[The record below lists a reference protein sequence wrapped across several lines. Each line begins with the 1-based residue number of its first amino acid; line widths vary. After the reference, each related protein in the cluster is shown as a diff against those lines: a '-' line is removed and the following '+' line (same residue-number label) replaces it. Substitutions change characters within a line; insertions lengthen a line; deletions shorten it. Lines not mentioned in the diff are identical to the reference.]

1 MKTQTKNSL
10 RPLGLGQLLV
20 SLSVLLIAFASFGQ
34 SDKFQKGMEK
44 TMTMLDSAKTSDD
57 YTSVAA
63 AFERIGD
70 AEKTQW
76 LPYYYAAFCNIMKGF
91 QDPKVNKD
99 EVATKAEE
107 LIAKAE
113 AIEPKNSEIF
123 ILKNMT
129 STLHMLVDPQTR
141 WQQYGPRGNEA
152 LATAKQL
159 NPNNPRAY
167 LMEGQ
172 GIFGM
177 PVQFGGGK
185 DKAKPIF
192 EKSITLF
199 EAQKPPSSFAPHW
212 GKSSAERMLALCK

>member
-1 MKTQTKNSL
+1 MKK
-10 RPLGLGQLLV
+10 LLL
-20 SLSVLLIAFASFGQ
+20 SLSVLLFTSASFGQ
-34 SDKFQKGMEK
+34 NDKFQKGMEK
-44 TMTMLDSAKTSDD
+44 TMTMLDSAKTADD

-63 AFERIGD
+63 AFERIGN

-76 LPYYYAAFCNIMKGF
+76 LPYYYSAFANIMKGF

-113 AIEPKNSEIF
+113 AIEPKNSEIYV
-123 ILKNMT
+123 LKNMA

-141 WQQYGPRGNEA
+141 WQQYGTQGTQA
-152 LATAKQL
+152 LAMAKQL
-159 NPNNPRAY
+159 DPNNPRAY

-192 EKSITLF
+192 EKSIALF
-199 EAQKPPSSFAPHW
+199 NAQKPASSIIPHW
-212 GKSSAERMLALCK
+212 GKSSAERMLAFCK

>member
-1 MKTQTKNSL
+1 MKK
-10 RPLGLGQLLV
+10 LLV
-20 SLSVLLIAFASFGQ
+20 SLSVLLLATASFAQ
-34 SDKFQKGMEK
+34 SDRYQKGMEK
-44 TMTMLDSAKTSDD
+44 TMTILDSAKSSDD

-63 AFERIGD
+63 AFERIGN

-76 LPYYYAAFCNIMKGF
+76 LPYYYAAFANIMKGF
-91 QDPKVNKD
+91 QDQKVNKD

-107 LIAKAE
+107 MIAKAE
-113 AIEPKNSEIF
+113 AIEPKNTEIF
-123 ILKNMT
+123 ILKNMA

-141 WQQYGPRGNEA
+141 WQQYGAKGNEA
-152 LATAKQL
+152 LATAKKL

-177 PVQFGGGK
+177 PAQFGGGK

-192 EKSITLF
+192 EKSVALF
-199 EAQKPPSSFAPHW
+199 NAEKPASSLTPHW
-212 GKSSAERMLALCK
+212 GKSSADRMIALCK

>member
-1 MKTQTKNSL
+1 MKK
-10 RPLGLGQLLV
+10 LLV
-20 SLSVLLIAFASFGQ
+20 SLSVLLLAYASFGQ
-34 SDKFQKGMEK
+34 NDKFQKGMEK
-44 TMTMLDSAKTSDD
+44 TMTMLDSAKTSED

-70 AEKTQW
+70 AEKTRW

-91 QDPKVNKD
+91 QDQKVNKD

-123 ILKNMT
+123 ILKNMA

-141 WQQYGPRGNEA
+141 WQQYGAKGNEA
-152 LATAKQL
+152 LTMAKQL
-159 NPNNPRAY
+159 DPNNPRAY

-185 DKAKPIF
+185 DKAKPVF
-192 EKSITLF
+192 EKSVSLF
-199 EAQKPPSSFAPHW
+199 EAQKPASSLAPQW
-212 GKSSAERMLALCK
+212 GKSSADRMLALCK

>member
-1 MKTQTKNSL
+1 MKKI
-10 RPLGLGQLLV
+10 LL
-20 SLSVLLIAFASFGQ
+20 SFSVLLVVTTSFAQG
-34 SDKFQKGMEK
+34 DKFQKGME
-44 TMTMLDSAKTSDD
+44 MNLSILDSAKSADD

-76 LPYYYAAFCNIMKGF
+76 LPYYYSAFANIMKGF
-91 QDPKVNKD
+91 TDQKVNKD
-99 EVATKAEE
+99 EVATRAEE

-123 ILKNMT
+123 VLKNMAA
-129 STLHMLVDPQTR
+129 TLHMLVDPQTR
-141 WQQYGPRGNEA
+141 WQQYGSKVGEA
-152 LATAKQL
+152 LAMAKQID
-159 NPNNPRAY
+159 PNNPRAY

-177 PVQFGGGK
+177 HVQFGGGK

-192 EKSITLF
+192 QKSIALF
-199 EAQKPPSSFAPHW
+199 ESQKSASPLYPHW
-212 GKSSAERMLALCK
+212 GKSSAQAMLARCN